1 MAITYSRAEIIRMIE
16 SSSRDISNFY
26 KQDFINYTGRTND
39 TKEFYTEVI
48 SKWCIDNIKLFDLIP
63 VITRASSYRLNTHD
77 GIEPSD
83 VSNREEELLAMK
95 LFRQREISSLGNIID
110 YQTPLK
116 NVRSDN
122 AGKIDLLSYDGKHLR
137 LLELKR
143 ESSAETM
150 LRCVLEG
157 YTYLKTVDIDKLL
170 KDFNLPL
177 DTFVSSHPLVFL
189 DSSQYGEMND
199 DNPFLIELIE
209 LLNSKPFYL
218 VERNGILGAIYF

>member
-1 MAITYSRAEIIRMIE
+1 MAITYSRAEIIHMIE
-16 SSSRDISNFY
+16 SSSEDISNFY
-26 KQDFINYTGRTND
+26 KQDFINYAGRTND

-63 VITRASSYRLNTHD
+63 VITRASSYKVNTHD

-95 LFRQREISSLGNIID
+95 LFRQREISSLGEIID

-143 ESSAETM
+143 ESSTETM

-157 YTYLKTVDIDKLL
+157 YTYSKTVDVDKLL

-177 DTFVSSHPLVFL
+177 DTLVSSHPLVFL
-189 DSSQYGEMND
+189 DSSQYGEMNN

-218 VERNGILGAIYF
+218 VERNDIFGAIHF

>member
-16 SSSRDISNFY
+16 SSSGDISNFY
-26 KQDFINYTGRTND
+26 KQDFINYSGRTND

-63 VITRASSYRLNTHD
+63 VITRASSYKVNTHD

-95 LFRQREISSLGNIID
+95 LFRQREISSLGEIID

-143 ESSAETM
+143 ESSTETM

-157 YTYLKTVDIDKLL
+157 YTYSKTVDVDKLL

-177 DTFVSSHPLVFL
+177 DTLVSSHPLVFL
-189 DSSQYGEMND
+189 DSSQYGEMNN

-218 VERNGILGAIYF
+218 VERNDIFGAIHF

>member
-16 SSSRDISNFY
+16 SSSGDISNFY
-26 KQDFINYTGRTND
+26 KQDFINYTGRSND

-63 VITRASSYRLNTHD
+63 TITRAGSYKVNTHD

-95 LFRQREISSLGNIID
+95 LFRQREISSLGEIID

-116 NVRSDN
+116 NVRSDS

-143 ESSAETM
+143 ESSTETM

-157 YTYLKTVDIDKLL
+157 YTYLKTVDVDKLL
-170 KDFNLPL
+170 KDFSLPL
-177 DTFVSSHPLVFL
+177 DTLVSSHPLVFL
-189 DSSQYGEMND
+189 DSSQHGEMND

-218 VERNGILGAIYF
+218 VERNDIFGAIHF